1 MTPHHIETIA
11 REMFLFGVHDPKRPL
26 RSMDRERIAAQWD
39 TDETIRDYW
48 ITRATL
54 VWSLAIEEAAKVADG
69 ENYHG
74 AWRTWSFYKPDA
86 MGNRMNDDINGG
98 NLSRHSDNIAAAI
111 RALAVEG

>member
-1 MTPHHIETIA
+1 MTTPAHIQELTDAIKA
-11 REMFLFGVHDPKRPL
+11 NHPSVTFHDAY
-26 RSMDRERIAAQWD
+26 DI
-39 TDETIRDYW
+39 
-48 ITRATL
+48 ATL